1 MGYYS
6 IPLLLQLYCFYHA
19 YSNKKEFYW
28 YAVIFFIPILGGI
41 IYLFLNVFNK
51 NDAQII
57 GEEINTVINPSKKM
71 RDLTN
76 KVEFADTFQ
85 NRVALADAHFN
96 KAEYQNAVLHYEK
109 VLEGAH
115 KNDIYVQEQLVNTHY
130 LLGNYEKVVKI
141 AKPLKSNSTSS
152 ASKTKYFL
160 GLSYK
165 ELGKF
170 NNAEKNLRALDLR
183 YSNYTERHVL
193 AQFLLERKKND
204 DAKELLEEL
213 LIEYNHMSKP
223 NRKQNRLT
231 FIEIKKSH
239 NSLA

>member
-1 MGYYS
+1 MIYYYLP
-6 IPLLLQLYCFYHA
+6 ILLQIFCFYHA
-19 YSNKKEFYW
+19 YSNRKEYYW
-28 YAVIFFIPILGGI
+28 YAIILLIPVLGGI
-41 IYLFLNVFNK
+41 IYLFLNVFK
-51 NDAQII
+51 KKDAQII
-57 GEEINTVINPSKKM
+57 GEEINSVINPSKKI

-85 NRVALADAHFN
+85 NKVNLADAYFN
-96 KAEYQNAVLHYEK
+96 KNEYKNAIEHYEK
-109 VLEGAH
+109 ALDGTH
-115 KNDIYVQEQLVNTHY
+115 KNDLYVQEQLVRSY
-130 LLGNYEKVVKI
+130 FQLGNHQKVIDV
-141 AKPLKSNSTSS
+141 AKSLKSNSVFTG
-152 ASKTKYFL
+152 SKTQFFL